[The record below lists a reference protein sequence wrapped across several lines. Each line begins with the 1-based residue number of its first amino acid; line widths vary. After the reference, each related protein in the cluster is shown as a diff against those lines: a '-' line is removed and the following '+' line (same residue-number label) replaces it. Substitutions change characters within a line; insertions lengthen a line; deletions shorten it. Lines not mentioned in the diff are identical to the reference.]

1 MASSF
6 PGAIDSFTDPLS
18 GSPLNSPSHSAQHA
32 DLNDAVEKVETYMG
46 LVKVSSGTVSVQ
58 ANFDITGF
66 SALYNR
72 YKLICSF
79 QGNTVTNTLT
89 CQVANGATV
98 RTTAYYGANWFVN
111 YLSSSGVNSAVNA
124 GSNFSFMA
132 CDPATENYGS
142 FEIQGINTSA
152 SRFFMHQQSFGP
164 TDARAITGSFYRFT
178 ADANDRLRITCSTST
193 VSGSWA
199 LYGYRI

>member
-1 MASSF
+1 MASTF

-58 ANFDITGF
+58 ANFGITGF
-66 SALYNR
+66 SATYNR

-79 QGNTVTNTLT
+79 KGDTVANTLT

-98 RTTAYYGANWFVN
+98 RNNSYYGATWFVN
-111 YLSSSGVNSAVNA
+111 YVSSSGVNTATNN
-124 GSNFSFMA
+124 GSNFFFMA
-132 CDPATENYGS
+132 TDPATENYGT
-142 FEIQGINTSA
+142 FEIQGVNTSA
-152 SRFFMHQQSFGP
+152 NRFFIHEQSFGP

-178 ADANDRLRITCSTST
+178 ADANDRLQITCSTST